1 MKVKY
6 AILATILEGIWDSST
21 AASHLS
27 KFHGLRAVKK
37 KNCKCIFINCN
48 LYSVDL
54 VCLMCSDVSILRSCQ
69 PARAPKAWRTAFEVS
84 FPLDHIS
91 YAVDYVYTSPHA

>member
-6 AILATILEGIWDSST
+6 ALLATILAGIWDSNT

-48 LYSVDL
+48 
-54 VCLMCSDVSILRSCQ
+54 
-69 PARAPKAWRTAFEVS
+69 
-84 FPLDHIS
+84 S
-91 YAVDYVYTSPHA
+91 YCVG